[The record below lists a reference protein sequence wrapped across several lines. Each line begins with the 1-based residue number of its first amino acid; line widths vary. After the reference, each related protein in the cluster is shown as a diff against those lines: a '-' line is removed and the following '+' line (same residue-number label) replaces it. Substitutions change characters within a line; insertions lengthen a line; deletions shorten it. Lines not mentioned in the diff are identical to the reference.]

1 LPRAI
6 TSGLP
11 PTDFQARTGLFT
23 PPGILLM
30 ARRKIS
36 AERDMDRELGC
47 LHLGCSAVNLN
58 AEAKIFFLAVVF
70 FVAMKFEKD
79 Y

>member
-1 LPRAI
+1 
-6 TSGLP
+6 
-11 PTDFQARTGLFT
+11 
-23 PPGILLM
+23 M